1 MISIPVSYGELFDK
15 LSILSIKKEKITDL
29 SKLDYINSEYN
40 ILLEMCHENLL
51 NDNVYKLYAKLLL
64 INSNL
69 WDVEDLLRKYE
80 RDQDFGFE
88 FILNARQVYKL
99 NDQRYLIKNEI
110 NMLLNSQ
117 VREMKEYVDY
127 Q

>member
-80 RDQDFGFE
+80 RDQDFGSE